1 MEEFSGKKLW
11 GDVKKQSKK
20 SLKQIKQRAVK
31 NDKNANAGW
40 YGNLKKKSRKQW
52 KIRTMQNSNNE
63 FQKQYV
69 NFKHSTSPLSK
80 GVDKTFRADGI
91 IDTSFKPGG
100 SINKAFKTNGTIDSW
115 FKGSGSKALND
126 TGSWFKDVG
135 DNLTKRSA
143 GKIIKDI
150 GRDFD
155 GMDPSAPDFDAPDLR
170 NLDFGP
176 ANGLWGNITDMLG
189 GLGTWLAIIGVC
201 ILVCVIIYFLII
213 SPAMK
218 KSTSGGAR
226 MSNTS

>member
-11 GDVKKQSKK
+11 GDVKKRSKK
-20 SLKQIKQRAVK
+20 LVKQTKKLAAK

-40 YGNLKKKSRKQW
+40 YGNFKKKTRKQW
-52 KIRTMQNSNNE
+52 KISTMQNS
-63 FQKQYV
+63 
-69 NFKHSTSPLSK
+69 
-80 GVDKTFRADGI
+80 DKTFRADGI

-115 FKGSGSKALND
+115 FKGSGAKALKD
-126 TGSWFKDVG
+126 TGSWFKDAG

-155 GMDPSAPDFDAPDLR
+155 NMDPDFDAPDLDAPDLR

-189 GLGTWLAIIGVC
+189 GLGTWLAIIAVC
-201 ILVCVIIYFLII
+201 IVVCVIIFFLIK
-213 SPAMK
+213 SSMK
-218 KSTSGGAR
+218 NSTSGGAR